1 MTTFLDLAK
10 SRFSARK
17 YTEEPVSQAD
27 LDYVM
32 ECVRM
37 APSAVN
43 KQPWKFLLVVSEEA
57 KQRLRQAYSR
67 DWFATAPVY
76 AVCMKSDAEGWIRP
90 CDGKHHADI
99 DVAIA
104 VEHLCL
110 AAAERGLGSC
120 WVCNFDARL
129 MKELFPVEGYE
140 TVAIVP
146 LGHIAADCPH
156 AGKKR
161 KAPEEI
167 IETI

>member
-43 KQPWKFLLVVSEEA
+43 KQPWKFLLIVSEEA
-57 KQRLRQAYSR
+57 KQRLRQVYSR

-76 AVCMKSDAEGWIRP
+76 AVCMKSDAEG
-90 CDGKHHADI
+90 
-99 DVAIA
+99 
-104 VEHLCL
+104 
-110 AAAERGLGSC
+110 
-120 WVCNFDARL
+120 
-129 MKELFPVEGYE
+129 
-140 TVAIVP
+140 
-146 LGHIAADCPH
+146 
-156 AGKKR
+156 
-161 KAPEEI
+161 
-167 IETI
+167 